1 MTKIDRYIFVL
12 FARTILICFCSLSGV
27 FVVFHAFNHLD
38 DLAKQVTA
46 QQSMALL
53 LAEYYGPYLL
63 MLFDWTASII
73 ALIAMLFTIGWLRRS
88 GEMTALLAAG
98 INHGRIVRPII
109 LMTFVVVLLQLVNRE
124 YLIPPYRELL
134 TTKPGELASEKASAM
149 LPSYDKSAGILI
161 EGNGIHSDEGIIE
174 QPAFRLYASYPGFG
188 DVIAGKSAIW
198 CEAVGEQPSGY
209 RITDVS
215 KPENIHGLSTGYLA
229 LASSTPVA
237 QAADGSLEAKK
248 LTAGR
253 PILLTSH
260 DTSWLNKGEC
270 FVTTTLNPEVLRD
283 NPRSTRLT
291 GMPELVRRVRNASV
305 HSSDAL
311 RVMLHERL
319 LRPPLDFVLVLLGL
333 PLVVNRGDKRL
344 FSMIA
349 QAMGIVLLFFG
360 LKTLAGGMGSSG
372 YLLSPSMAAWVPLLV
387 LGPIAFVR
395 YRDVQI
401 Q

>member
-12 FARTILICFCSLSGV
+12 FARTIAICFCSLSGV
-27 FVVFHAFNHLD
+27 FVVFHAFNNLD
-38 DLAKQVTA
+38 NLTKQVSA
-46 QQSMALL
+46 NQSIALV

-73 ALIAMLFTIGWLRRS
+73 ALIAMLFTVGWLRRS
-88 GEMTALLAAG
+88 GELTALLAAG
-98 INHGRIVRPII
+98 VNHGRILRPMIV
-109 LMTFVVVLLQLVNRE
+109 LTFVVVLMQLVNRE
-124 YLIPPYRELL
+124 CLIPKYRELL
-134 TTKPGELASEKASAM
+134 TTKPGELASEEASSM
-149 LPSYDKSAGILI
+149 LPAYDKSNGVLI
-161 EGNGIHSDEGIIE
+161 EGNGLYTDEGMIE
-174 QPAFRLYASYPGFG
+174 QPSFRLYGSYPDYG
-188 DVIAGKSAIW
+188 DVIVGRSAVW
-198 CEAVGEQPSGY
+198 REANAEQPSGY
-209 RITDVS
+209 LLTGVTQ
-215 KPENIHGLSTGYLA
+215 PENIDRLAIGYVA
-229 LASSTPVA
+229 LAITPSTPDRPVIFTH
-237 QAADGSLEAKK
+237 LEA
-248 LTAGR
+248 
-253 PILLTSH
+253 
-260 DTSWLNKGEC
+260 SWLNQGEC
-270 FVTTTLNPEVLRD
+270 FVATTLNPEVLQD

-291 GMPELVRRVRNASV
+291 AMPELVRRVRNASV

-319 LRPPLDFVLVLLGL
+319 LRPPLDLTLVLLGL

-344 FSMIA
+344 FNMIA

-372 YLLSPSMAAWVPLLV
+372 YGLSPSMAAWLPLLL